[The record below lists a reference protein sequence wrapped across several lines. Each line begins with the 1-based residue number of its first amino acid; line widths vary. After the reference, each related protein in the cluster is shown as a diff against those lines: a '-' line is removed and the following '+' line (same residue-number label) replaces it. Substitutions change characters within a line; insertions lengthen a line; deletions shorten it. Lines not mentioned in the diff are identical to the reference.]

1 MTDKKKI
8 MLVDD
13 EPDITFGLRIGLE
26 DNGFKVDAF
35 NDPRLALSNFRPGS
49 YDILL
54 LDIRMPKMDGFELC
68 QEIKKI
74 DNKVKVCFMTA
85 FDELYLEQFKKRF
98 PMMDAGCFIRKPIS
112 IYDLAAEVNAK
123 LTSAATKKAESVML
137 NNNRILL
144 VDNEEDIAFGF
155 KIGLEDNGFKVDAFN
170 DPRLALSNFKPGSYD
185 ILLLDIRMPKM
196 DCFEF
201 YVKMREIDDKVKV
214 YFITGF

>member
-1 MTDKKKI
+1 MIIMTDKKKI

-35 NDPRLALSNFRPGS
+35 NDPRLALSNFKPGS

-85 FDELYLEQFKKRF
+85 FDELYFEQFKKRF
-98 PMMDAGCFIRKPIS
+98 PMMDTGCFIRKPIS
-112 IYDLAAEVNAK
+112 IDDLAAEVNAK
-123 LTSAATKKAESVML
+123 LSSSATKKAE
-137 NNNRILL
+137 IC
-144 VDNEEDIAFGF
+144 
-155 KIGLEDNGFKVDAFN
+155 DA
-170 DPRLALSNFKPGSYD
+170 
-185 ILLLDIRMPKM
+185 
-196 DCFEF
+196 
-201 YVKMREIDDKVKV
+201 
-214 YFITGF
+214 

>member
-1 MTDKKKI
+1 MIIMTDKKKI

-35 NDPRLALSNFRPGS
+35 NDPRLALSNFKPGS

-85 FDELYLEQFKKRF
+85 FDELYFEQFKKRF
-98 PMMDAGCFIRKPIS
+98 PMMDTGCFIRKPIS
-112 IYDLAAEVNAK
+112 IDDLAAEVNAK
-123 LTSAATKKAESVML
+123 LSSSATKKAE
-137 NNNRILL
+137 
-144 VDNEEDIAFGF
+144 
-155 KIGLEDNGFKVDAFN
+155 IGDA
-170 DPRLALSNFKPGSYD
+170 
-185 ILLLDIRMPKM
+185 
-196 DCFEF
+196 
-201 YVKMREIDDKVKV
+201 
-214 YFITGF
+214 